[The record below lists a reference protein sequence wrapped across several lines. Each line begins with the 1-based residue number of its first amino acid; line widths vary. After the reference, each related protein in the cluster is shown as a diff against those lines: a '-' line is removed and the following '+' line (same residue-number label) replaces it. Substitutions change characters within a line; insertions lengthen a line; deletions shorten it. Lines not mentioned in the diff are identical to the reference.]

1 MLLRHAPVPVRL
13 RPQHHDYSHRVPSL
27 QVAPEVADSLRDR
40 RPVVALESAVFT
52 HGLPREAAREA
63 LRRQREACEE
73 HGVTPAVVAVYG
85 GRLLIGL
92 TPAQTSELMG
102 RADAVKVSPWNLA
115 AALHRPGYGGTTVSA
130 TLVACSGAGI
140 AVMSTG
146 GIGGVHPG
154 NMEDVSADLLEL
166 SRRKVAVVCAGPKSV
181 LDARRTLERLETL
194 GVPVIGWRSDRLAG
208 FYRSFTELPVAAR
221 AETAHDLA
229 VIVRDHWSLGGAGI
243 LLSQPLPEELA
254 LPEEAMTAAL
264 ASLDQEAA
272 SGWNV
277 TPTQLAALRE
287 RLGPSVID
295 ANLALLGRNASLA
308 ARLAVELSR

>member
-1 MLLRHAPVPVRL
+1 
-13 RPQHHDYSHRVPSL
+13 VPSL
-27 QVAPEVADSLRDR
+27 QVAPEVAESLRDR

-52 HGLPREAAREA
+52 HGLPRDAAREA
-63 LRRQREACEE
+63 LHRQREACEE
-73 HGVTPAVVAVYG
+73 HGVIPAVVAVHE

-92 TPAQTSELMG
+92 TPAQTDELMG
-102 RADAVKVSPWNLA
+102 RGDAVKVSPWNLA
-115 AALHRPGYGGTTVSA
+115 AAMHRPGYGGTTVAA
-130 TLVACSGAGI
+130 TLIACSTAGI
-140 AVMSTG
+140 PVMSTG

-154 NMEDVSADLLEL
+154 EVEDVSADLLEL

-181 LDARRTLERLETL
+181 LDSRRTLERLETL

-221 AETAHDLA
+221 AETLHDLA
-229 VIVRDHWSLGGAGI
+229 VILRDHWSLGGAGV
-243 LLSQPLPEELA
+243 LVSQPLPEELA
-254 LPEEAMTAAL
+254 LPEDAMTAAL
-264 ASLDQEAA
+264 ASLDREAA